1 MSEWRRLLLVPA
13 AVVAACASDPATD
26 SSDPAIDAGMIRDVA
41 CVDQSI
47 AQLMLFEPPSPKSIT
62 SESAQDGVFQ
72 TLIDA
77 TGGGLRAAQSFVYAR
92 FTPGGLEKVSVGD
105 EDAFRSLAWHIAFRR
120 YVIRL
125 NGGVSG
131 PGSVTGAR
139 TRPDTQFE
147 TLSAAPA
154 PEEVP
159 YRTEEYFTET
169 CEYVTDGSGIG
180 SPATALASFW
190 KYQQCVQMTGNV
202 FVLAL
207 PENRHVKLQVLS
219 YYAPDPQ
226 RTCDETGKVPSA
238 SGAGS
243 VRIRW
248 AFLD

>member
-1 MSEWRRLLLVPA
+1 MPDWRRLLLVPA
-13 AVVAACASDPATD
+13 AIAAACASDA
-26 SSDPAIDAGMIRDVA
+26 SSDSDGAAADAGVIRDVT

-47 AQLMLFEPPSPKSIT
+47 SQLMLFEAPSPNPIT
-62 SESAQDGVFQ
+62 AESAKDGVFQ
-72 TLIDA
+72 SFIDA
-77 TGGGLRAAQSFVYAR
+77 TGGGLRVTQSFVYAR

-105 EDAFRSLAWHIAFRR
+105 EDAFRSVAWHIAFRR

-131 PGSVTGAR
+131 PGTVTGAR

-147 TLSAAPA
+147 TLTVAPT
-154 PEEVP
+154 PDEIP
-159 YRTEEYFTET
+159 YRTEEYFTDT
-169 CEYVTDGSGIG
+169 CEYVPDGGIG
-180 SPATALASFW
+180 SPATALVSFW

-207 PENRHVKLQVLS
+207 PDNRHVKLQVMS
-219 YYAPDPQ
+219 YYAPEPQ
-226 RTCDETGKVPSA
+226 RTCDQTGKVPSE